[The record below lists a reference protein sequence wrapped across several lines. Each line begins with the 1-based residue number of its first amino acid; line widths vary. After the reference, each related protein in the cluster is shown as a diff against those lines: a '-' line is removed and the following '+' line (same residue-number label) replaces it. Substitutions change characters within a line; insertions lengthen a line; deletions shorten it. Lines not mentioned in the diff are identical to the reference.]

1 MPGLLSNEAA
11 GRQAF
16 IFRDGRPM
24 IRLGDS
30 KTRGICPSESN
41 PARIQASLSSPF
53 WRGTVPAQPFSRFS
67 PPPRLISGYHIES
80 ISLSRKMKCFLL
92 DVIDKVFIK

>member
-24 IRLGDS
+24 IRPGDS
-30 KTRGICPSESN
+30 KTPEN
-41 PARIQASLSSPF
+41 EMLPAGRN
-53 WRGTVPAQPFSRFS
+53 
-67 PPPRLISGYHIES
+67 
-80 ISLSRKMKCFLL
+80 
-92 DVIDKVFIK
+92 